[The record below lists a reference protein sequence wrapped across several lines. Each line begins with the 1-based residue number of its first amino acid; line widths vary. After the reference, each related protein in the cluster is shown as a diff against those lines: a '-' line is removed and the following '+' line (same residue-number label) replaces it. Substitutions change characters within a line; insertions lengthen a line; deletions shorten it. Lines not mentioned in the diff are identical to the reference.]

1 MDVEQTTGDHCVSH
15 EEWRGFCFQ
24 RWQKTAEKRR
34 VTEFFCCCA
43 VGFALVLRWNVRK
56 AKQVQKQHG
65 YKNHDTTKPERLSR
79 RA

>member
-1 MDVEQTTGDHCVSH
+1 VVFVFSDGKKQLPDFSSG
-15 EEWRGFCFQ
+15 G
-24 RWQKTAEKRR
+24 
-34 VTEFFCCCA
+34 CCA

-56 AKQVQKQHG
+56 AKQVQKQQG